1 MAAKSK
7 PLSNPSPPRKRG
19 STDKLDSRLHGN
31 DKIGLGGPSLSDEQ
45 QALVKGVRQRQIR
58 AIARAI
64 THAESGRS
72 EFRPLGAA
80 LFRLAGRAHVVGLTG
95 VPGSGKS
102 TLVRALAKRLR
113 ASGRTVGIVAVDPS
127 SPYSGGAILG
137 DRVRMSE
144 IAGDPGVFIR
154 SMATRGALG
163 GLAAAT
169 LDAVDV
175 RDAAGFDVVLIET
188 VGVGQDE
195 VDVVRAAHTVVVV
208 SAPGL
213 GDEIQAIK
221 AGILEI
227 ADVHVVSKSDRADA
241 NKTVSDLKGMLSLDI
256 RAHGHALKGWQVKV
270 VPTSAEKGDG
280 IDDLVEVVDAHRAHL
295 HQSGEIEGRRRWIL
309 EMRILKTA
317 EDIIRARFK
326 DEREGRLAGLLARV
340 AKRDLDPHAAA
351 LELLKAFN
359 GS

>member
-1 MAAKSK
+1 MAKSRT
-7 PLSNPSPPRKRG
+7 SNDL
-19 STDKLDSRLHGN
+19 T
-31 DKIGLGGPSLSDEQ
+31 DEQ
-45 QALVKGVRQRQIR
+45 RALVKGVRRREIR

-64 THAESGRS
+64 THAESGRP
-72 EFRPLGAA
+72 EARPLAQA
-80 LFRLAGRAHVVGLTG
+80 LFRLAGRAHVIGLTG

-102 TLVRALAKRLR
+102 TLVRALVKRLR
-113 ASGRTVGIVAVDPS
+113 TTGRTVGVVAVDPS
-127 SPYSGGAILG
+127 SPFSGGAILG

-175 RDAAGFDVVLIET
+175 LDAAGYDLVLIET

-195 VDVVRAAHTVVVV
+195 VDVVRAAHTVAVV

-241 NKTVSDLKGMLSLDI
+241 AKTVGDLKGMLSLDI
-256 RAHGHALKGWQVKV
+256 RAHGHDAKAWPVKV

-280 IDDLVEVVDAHRAHL
+280 IDELLDVFDAHRAHL
-295 HQSGEIEGRRRWIL
+295 AKSGEIEMRRRWIL

-326 DEREGRLAGLLARV
+326 GEREGRLAGLLGRV
-340 AKRDLDPHAAA
+340 AAREIDPYAAA

-359 GS
+359 GG

>member
-1 MAAKSK
+1 MSAGLKT
-7 PLSNPSPPRKRG
+7 KRG
-19 STDKLDSRLHGN
+19 SRIES
-31 DKIGLGGPSLSDEQ
+31 GLSEAQ
-45 QALVKGVRQRQIR
+45 RALVKGVRQRQIR

-64 THAESGRS
+64 TEAESGRPES
-72 EFRPLGAA
+72 RPLGAA
-80 LFRLAGRAHVVGLTG
+80 IFRLAGRAHVIGLTG

-102 TLVRALAKRLR
+102 TLVRALVKRVR
-113 ASGRTVGIVAVDPS
+113 AGKRTVGIVAVDPS
-127 SPYSGGAILG
+127 SPFSGGAILG

-175 RDAAGFDVVLIET
+175 LDAAGFDVVLIET

-227 ADVHVVSKSDRADA
+227 ADVHVVSKCDRTDA
-241 NKTVSDLKGMLSLDI
+241 HKTVSDLKGMLSLDL
-256 RAHGHALKGWQVKV
+256 RARSHDPKAWQVKV
-270 VPTSAEKGDG
+270 LPTSAERGEG
-280 IDDLVEVVDAHRAHL
+280 IDELIEIVDAHRAHL
-295 HQSGEIEGRRRWIL
+295 RQSGEIEARRRWIL

-326 DEREGRLAGLLARV
+326 GEREGRLAGLLGRV
-340 AKRDLDPHAAA
+340 AARQLDPYAAA

-359 GS
+359 GD